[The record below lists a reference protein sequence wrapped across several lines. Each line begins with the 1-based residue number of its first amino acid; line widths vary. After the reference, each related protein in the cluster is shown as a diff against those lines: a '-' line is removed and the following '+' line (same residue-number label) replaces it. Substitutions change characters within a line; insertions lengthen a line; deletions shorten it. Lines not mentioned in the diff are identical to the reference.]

1 VKVTDQPA
9 RQHSPVPTHTAATW
23 RCSGCDTWNTD
34 PVCIGCDT
42 AKPTSHQPYVHADT
56 TGMHY
61 TCTACTY
68 TTPRVTH
75 TDPAAAEAILHHC
88 GHPTSRPAANA
99 IHAAKAT
106 LCTAEQLLHRRRP
119 LGYTRAWRLRLR
131 AASAHATLRA
141 GGAL

>member
-1 VKVTDQPA
+1 MQVTDQPA
-9 RQHSPVPTHTAATW
+9 RQHSPVPTHAAATW
-23 RCSGCDTWNTD
+23 RCAQCDTWSDAPT
-34 PVCIGCDT
+34 CIACDT
-42 AKPTSHQPYVHADT
+42 AKPTHAPHAHADA

-68 TTPRVTH
+68 TTRRVPH
-75 TDPAAAEAILHHC
+75 TDPATAESILRHC
-88 GHPTSRPAANA
+88 GHPARSVPAGT

-106 LCTAEQLLHRRRP
+106 LSTAEQLLHRRRP
-119 LGYTRAWRLRLR
+119 LGYTRAWRTRLR